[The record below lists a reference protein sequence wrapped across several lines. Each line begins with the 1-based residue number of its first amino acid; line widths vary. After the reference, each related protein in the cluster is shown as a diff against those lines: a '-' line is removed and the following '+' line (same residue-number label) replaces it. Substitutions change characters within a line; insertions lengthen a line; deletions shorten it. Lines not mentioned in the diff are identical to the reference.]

1 MRLNVGR
8 SSNVEDRRGMGGM
21 AMGGGLGAVVLALVA
36 MFLGVNPSDVGVGN
50 GSAPGG
56 QQAPAGAPAGDDPA
70 ADTVKMVLKS
80 TELAWHDVF
89 QGMGRPYQDP
99 GLVLFSGGDRSA
111 CGMAQAAMGPFY
123 CPRDQKVYIDLSFY
137 RELHERFGAQ
147 GQFAEAYVIAH
158 EVGHHVQ
165 NQLGISQQVEEAERA
180 AGSQTEAN
188 SYSVR
193 LELQA
198 DCLAGVW
205 AFHANQAGTLQLE
218 PGDVES
224 AISAATAIGD
234 DRLQKEAQ
242 GYVVPD
248 SFTHG
253 SSAQRVRWFQ
263 RGLQGGDLKQCDTFQ
278 ANAASL

>member
-21 AMGGGLGAVVLALVA
+21 AVGGGLGAVVLALVA
-36 MFLGVNPSDVGVGN
+36 MFLGINPSDVGVGD
-50 GSAPGG
+50 GGAPAD
-56 QQAPAGAPAGDDPA
+56 QQAPGQAPPQNDPA
-70 ADTVKMVLKS
+70 SDTVRMVLRS
-80 TELAWHDVF
+80 TELAWQEIF
-89 QGMGRPYQDP
+89 QGMGRQYHDP

-111 CGMAQAAMGPFY
+111 CGFAQTAMGPFY
-123 CPRDQKVYIDLSFY
+123 CPRDEKVYIDLSFY
-137 RELHERFGAQ
+137 RELHERFGAR

-165 NQLGISQQVEEAERA
+165 NQLGISQQVQEAEQA
-180 AGSQTEAN
+180 AGSEAEAN
-188 SYSVR
+188 GYSVR

-205 AFHANQAGTLQLE
+205 ANHANQAGTLQLE

-224 AISAATAIGD
+224 ALSAASAIGD
-234 DRLQKEAQ
+234 DRLQQEAQ
-242 GYVVPD
+242 GHVVPD

-253 SSAQRVRWFQ
+253 TSAQRVSWFQ
-263 RGLQGGDLKQCDTFQ
+263 RGLRGGDLRQCDTFQ
-278 ANAASL
+278 ASSL

>member
-36 MFLGVNPSDVGVGN
+36 MFLGVNPSDVGVG
-50 GSAPGG
+50 GGAAPAD
-56 QQAPAGAPAGDDPA
+56 QAPAGAPPADDPA
-70 ADTVKMVLKS
+70 ADTVTKVLRS
-80 TELAWHDVF
+80 TELAWQDIF
-89 QGMGRPYQDP
+89 RGMGRQYTDP
-99 GLVLFSGGDRSA
+99 HLVLFSSAAQSA
-111 CGMAQAAMGPFY
+111 CGFAQSAMGPFY

-165 NQLGISQQVEEAERA
+165 NELGIAQQVEEAQRA
-180 AGSQTEAN
+180 AGSRAEAN
-188 SYSVR
+188 GYSVR

-205 AFHANQAGTLQLE
+205 ANRANQAGTLQLE

-224 AISAATAIGD
+224 ALSAASAIGD

-253 SSAQRVRWFQ
+253 SSEQRVRWFQ
-263 RGLQGGDLKQCDTFQ
+263 RGLQSGDLRQCDTFQ
-278 ANAASL
+278 AASL

>member
-1 MRLNVGR
+1 MRLNTGR

-36 MFLGVNPSDVGVGN
+36 MFLGVDPGAIG
-50 GSAPGG
+50 GGGGAPAD
-56 QQAPAGAPAGDDPA
+56 QQAPAGAPPENDPA
-70 ADTVKMVLKS
+70 ADTVSRVLHS
-80 TELAWHDVF
+80 TEQTWQQVF
-89 QGMGRPYQDP
+89 QSMGRQYHEPH
-99 GLVLFSGGDRSA
+99 LVLFTGGDRSA
-111 CGMAQAAMGPFY
+111 CGFAQAAMGPFY
-123 CPRDQKVYIDLSFY
+123 CPLDQKVYIDLSFY

-165 NQLGISQQVEEAERA
+165 NELGISQQVQEAEQA
-180 AGSQTEAN
+180 AGSREEAN
-188 SYSVR
+188 KYSVR

-198 DCLAGVW
+198 DCFAGVW
-205 AFHANQAGTLQLE
+205 AYHANREGTLVLE

-224 AISAATAIGD
+224 AVSAATAIGD

-253 SSAQRVRWFQ
+253 TSAQRVRWLQ
-263 RGLQGGDLKQCDTFQ
+263 RGLQTGDLRQCDTFE
-278 ANAASL
+278 ATSL

>member
-1 MRLNVGR
+1 MRLNTGR
-8 SSNVEDRRGMGGM
+8 SSNVEDRRGRGGM
-21 AMGGGLGAVVLALVA
+21 VMGGGIGAVVLALVA
-36 MFLGVNPSDVGVGN
+36 MFLGVNPADVGVG
-50 GSAPGG
+50 GAAPAD
-56 QQAPAGAPAGDDPA
+56 QAPAGAPSPDDPA
-70 ADTVKMVLKS
+70 ADTVSRVLRS
-80 TELAWHDVF
+80 TEQSWEQIF
-89 QGMGRPYQDP
+89 QGMGRQYHAP
-99 GLVLFSGGDRSA
+99 GLVLFSGSDQSG
-111 CGMAQAAMGPFY
+111 CGIAQSAMGPFY

-165 NQLGISQQVEEAERA
+165 NELGISQQVQEAERA
-180 AGSQTEAN
+180 AGSRAEAN
-188 SYSVR
+188 GYSVR

-205 AFHANQAGTLQLE
+205 ANHAKQAGTLLLD

-224 AISAATAIGD
+224 ALAAASAIGD

-242 GYVVPD
+242 GRVVPD

-253 SSAQRVRWFQ
+253 SSEQRVRWFS
-263 RGLQGGDLKQCDTFQ
+263 RGLQGGDLRQCDTFQ
-278 ANAASL
+278 AASL